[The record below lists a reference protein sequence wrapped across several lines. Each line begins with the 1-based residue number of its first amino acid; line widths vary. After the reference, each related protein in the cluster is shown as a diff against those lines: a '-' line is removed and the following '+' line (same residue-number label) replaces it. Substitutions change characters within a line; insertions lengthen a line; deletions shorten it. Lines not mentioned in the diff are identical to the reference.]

1 MPFFRPVVVTGV
13 TEGGSI
19 HRRRG
24 AGTRVRFGMNAPTP
38 WPPEVPAGENPPPG
52 AILDY
57 YLASDAAGPVK
68 LEILDTAGRV
78 VRTYSSTDPVPA
90 VHPALDPVAY
100 NKVCH
105 ETHAA
110 DHAASR
116 SARHD
121 ITSGPGHARVP
132 HGRDVQ
138 RRPRG
143 ACDLCQARA
152 LVTQLDALP
161 GDEVAK
167 FKAAVEALA
176 PAAAGG
182 GGGRGGG
189 PGGGRGGGGRDG
201 AAAAAT
207 LPSVSSA
214 MLSAAMEMQGA
225 EVAPTAREVA
235 ACATARTQS
244 AAVMARW
251 TKLTTIDLAALNA
264 KRKAAGQPV
273 VVIPKR

>member
-100 NKVCH
+100 NK
-105 ETHAA
+105 
-110 DHAASR
+110 
-116 SARHD
+116 
-121 ITSGPGHARVP
+121 
-132 HGRDVQ
+132 
-138 RRPRG
+138 
-143 ACDLCQARA
+143 LCQETPNAPDCGLPLYWRA
-152 LVTQLDALP
+152 PPMVISTRAGMHRVWWDMRYDRI
-161 GDEVAK
+161 GD
-167 FKAAVEALA
+167 
-176 PAAAGG
+176 
-182 GGGRGGG
+182 
-189 PGGGRGGGGRDG
+189 
-201 AAAAAT
+201 
-207 LPSVSSA
+207 
-214 MLSAAMEMQGA
+214 
-225 EVAPTAREVA
+225 
-235 ACATARTQS
+235 
-244 AAVMARW
+244 
-251 TKLTTIDLAALNA
+251 
-264 KRKAAGQPV
+264 
-273 VVIPKR
+273 